1 MKKIAI
7 IFCLV
12 SNLVISQ
19 IHYNVDF
26 KNSGLSFTREFGD
39 RGFNLDLPDSYWV
52 YVYGEKVLLGVER
65 FEEISD
71 FEKVKDKLSIKYMDK
86 MTAIMNSE
94 ASSSA
99 DSNFIY
105 EVDHSP
111 IFDFV
116 RVKYYYYKET
126 FGTNSIGNLWT
137 SIGGGTYELI
147 VTSGDWVVYRFYFTV
162 SDGKL
167 ILSEEPKRLEKIEV
181 DK

>member
-12 SNLVISQ
+12 SNLLLSQ
-19 IHYNVDF
+19 NYYNVDL
-26 KNSGLSFTREFGD
+26 KNSGLSFTRGFGEG
-39 RGFNLDLPDSYWV
+39 GFNLDLPDSYWV

-65 FEEISD
+65 FEGISD

-94 ASSSA
+94 GSSSA

-162 SDGKL
+162 SDGKM
-167 ILSEEPKRLEKIEV
+167 IEMDEPKRLEKIEV